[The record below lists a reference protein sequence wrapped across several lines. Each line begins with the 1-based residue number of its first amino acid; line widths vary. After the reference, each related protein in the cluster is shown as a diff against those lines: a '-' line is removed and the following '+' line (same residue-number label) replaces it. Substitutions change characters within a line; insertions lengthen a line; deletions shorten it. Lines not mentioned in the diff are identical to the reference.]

1 MALCGNQDG
10 KTASGTI
17 AIASNGAVTGSST
30 TFTTQARVGD
40 YIVVAGE
47 HYQIVSIASNTSAQ
61 VRAGIAGATLTAVTS
76 GTSYAL
82 TEKPAFV
89 TTESAGSASGVH
101 GDITKVFGMD
111 TTEMQVEKAS
121 GAATPAHAGWVRRT
135 VGTDGRAGRVF
146 YETLVAGGSITG
158 DLEDVVLQ
166 DLLIV
171 IGTQPANDESATG
184 DAVTFTVAATT
195 VPSGGTIG
203 YQWQISEDAGA
214 TWANVSNTGVYS
226 TATTAT
232 LNISDNTGLDGN
244 QYRVKLD
251 ATGATTV
258 YSTEVTLTEAA

>member
-1 MALCGNQDG
+1 MALWGNQDG

-61 VRAGIAGATLTAVTS
+61 TRAGIAGATLTAVTS

-111 TTEMQVEKAS
+111 TTEMEVEKAS

-166 DLLIV
+166 DLLIT
-171 IGTQPANDESATG
+171 IGTQPVNRSVTAPAAT
-184 DAVTFTVAATT
+184 TFVVAATT
-195 VPSGGTIG
+195 TPAGGTIG
-203 YQWQISEDAGA
+203 YQWQISSDAGA
-214 TWANVSNTGVYS
+214 TWGNVSNSGVYS

-232 LNISDNTGLDGN
+232 LNISDTTGLNGKK
-244 QYRVKLD
+244 YRVKLD

-258 YSTEVTLTEAA
+258 YSTEVTLTVA

>member
-1 MALCGNQDG
+1 MALWGNQDG

-61 VRAGIAGATLTAVTS
+61 TRAGIAGATLTAVTS

-111 TTEMQVEKAS
+111 TTEMEVEKAS

-135 VGTDGRAGRVF
+135 VGSGSRSGRVF

-166 DLLIV
+166 DLLIT
-171 IGTQPANDESATG
+171 INTQPVNRS
-184 DAVTFTVAATT
+184 VTAPAGTTFVVAATT
-195 VPSGGTIG
+195 TPAGGTIG
-203 YQWQISEDAGA
+203 FDWEVSTDAGA
-214 TWANVSNTGVYS
+214 TFANATGGVYS
-226 TATTAT
+226 GANTAT
-232 LNISDNTGLDGN
+232 LTISNSTGLNGY
-244 QYRVKLD
+244 QYRCNLT
-251 ATGATTV
+251 ATGATGVTTTV
-258 YSTEVTLTEAA
+258 RTLTVA

>member
-1 MALCGNQDG
+1 MALWGNQDG

-61 VRAGIAGATLTAVTS
+61 TRAGIAGATLTAVTA
-76 GTSYAL
+76 GASYAL

-111 TTEMQVEKAS
+111 TTEMEVEKAS
-121 GAATPAHAGWVRRT
+121 GAATPTHAGWVRRT

-166 DLLIV
+166 DLLIT
-171 IGTQPANDESATG
+171 INTQPVNRS
-184 DAVTFTVAATT
+184 VTAPAGTTFVVAATT
-195 VPSGGTIG
+195 TPAGGTIVFD
-203 YQWQISEDAGA
+203 WEVSTDAGA
-214 TWANVSNTGVYS
+214 TFANATGGVYS
-226 TATTAT
+226 GANTAT
-232 LNISDNTGLDGN
+232 LTISDSTGLDGY
-244 QYRVKLD
+244 QYRCNLTAAG
-251 ATGATTV
+251 ATGVTTTV
-258 YSTEVTLTEAA
+258 RTLTVA